1 MLFFFLSHTHRRPTL
16 RDAAG
21 VRPLHKASL
30 CSNEAVVRK
39 LVEYGADVDVPDSE
53 GNTALHLAA
62 RSGFSGVVA
71 VLLECNANAG
81 LKNKLKQTAL
91 DVTPATESATRSLL
105 Q

>member
-1 MLFFFLSHTHRRPTL
+1 M
-16 RDAAG
+16 
-21 VRPLHKASL
+21 
-30 CSNEAVVRK
+30 RK

-81 LKNKLKQTAL
+81 LKNQLKQTAL